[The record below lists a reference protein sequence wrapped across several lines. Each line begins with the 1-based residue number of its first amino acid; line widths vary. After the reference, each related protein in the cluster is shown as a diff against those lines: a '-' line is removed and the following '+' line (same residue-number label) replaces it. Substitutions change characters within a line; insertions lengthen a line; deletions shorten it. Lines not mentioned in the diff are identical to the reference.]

1 MAIAPLSK
9 EDVLASFE
17 KQFIDSAWHVEM
29 FYNTTGER
37 LTAILQDAGDTQRF
51 AKARELMQTTLTEY
65 RDALGK
71 VAVEHFQQLARVAIA
86 QPKWITGDPP
96 HWARSY
102 VERLIT
108 QELEPVGVMS
118 LVDCW
123 FRWFCDGPPKFG
135 VDCGKPGW
143 REPWT
148 APDWADNLERN
159 PAGDYLADKR
169 TAVLLRRER
178 FGFSKRIEYLLDQ
191 AEHSA
196 RIELAASA
204 PHTSVTEQ
212 MPEPVAPNAHTAPA
226 PPAGAHMLQ
235 ADALLD
241 ELRFIRRGNKTM
253 AEGSGNLRPLVYGA
267 YKKLLPE
274 IVQVKS
280 VVRSKKG
287 ITIGELRQT
296 FRKTELYKAADDE
309 DWQILIDEFS
319 NERPTEL
326 KNRQGGHVK
335 RSAGDGNLAIALL
348 ARKTGLKNSAVK
360 TYVQPSKQGR
370 KGRKR

>member
-212 MPEPVAPNAHTAPA
+212 MPKPAVPITDDAP
-226 PPAGAHMLQ
+226 
-235 ADALLD
+235 
-241 ELRFIRRGNKTM
+241 
-253 AEGSGNLRPLVYGA
+253 RP
-267 YKKLLPE
+267 
-274 IVQVKS
+274 
-280 VVRSKKG
+280 
-287 ITIGELRQT
+287 
-296 FRKTELYKAADDE
+296 D
-309 DWQILIDEFS
+309 
-319 NERPTEL
+319 
-326 KNRQGGHVK
+326 
-335 RSAGDGNLAIALL
+335 GDGANASGDSEFNKIAGPFWKAIT
-348 ARKTGLKNSAVK
+348 KG
-360 TYVQPSKQGR
+360 
-370 KGRKR
+370 KGRKRVPDESLRSVIGSLKDHGFSDLYEILEPAGCKFLKEYNPKNNRSSIKTLDDLLVILSNKTRTAKRIRSHFVKRLSRAAAKY